1 MAEKDKAGK
10 KTLPKKAKAVIIGG
24 GVIGCSTAYHLA
36 KKGWKDIV
44 LLERAQLTSGTTWHA
59 AGLIEANGFFSAT
72 DLDMAQY
79 TLDLYESLIEE
90 TDMATGYKGVG
101 MMTLASTADRV
112 EELRRIAAFNR
123 YIGVE
128 VEELTPQQVKE
139 IWPLAD
145 TEDVLAGFLA

>member
-1 MAEKDKAGK
+1 
-10 KTLPKKAKAVIIGG
+10 
-24 GVIGCSTAYHLA
+24 VIGCSTAYHLA

-112 EELRRIAAFNR
+112 EELRRIAAFNPWHLPPT
-123 YIGVE
+123 G
-128 VEELTPQQVKE
+128 LKS
-139 IWPLAD
+139 
-145 TEDVLAGFLA
+145 